1 MKKDENFKRVVKDM
15 LGMSK
20 LHSDMIRISE
30 YDATDLRLVFCVTCL
45 RREIQLVT
53 AMVLN
58 VSLWW
63 CLRKYWR
70 LVIVTFADDNVLQ
83 CELQELLKLPIASG
97 NVVLCSG
104 GDCGKQLVANKMGT
118 DRPDWM
124 PRKPTDVPA
133 GGIVCSPV
141 QMPFMKYWHA
151 SVAKNSAH
159 QAGIYCFP
167 GRGSLLINLDCD
179 QVVPIAYVEAALQ
192 TFHQNLEMTGF
203 CLCVEPNGALTGRLG
218 YRQEDFIFIGGYD
231 EDGPPSSGQDVD
243 IRKRLFQH
251 GANHGCKPK
260 DVQWLKTT
268 ELCGCALPNDFKDLT
283 RNHDRGKSKIV
294 NCDPHLLDKFGCDL
308 TKVWEKMRVSTW
320 ASYWKPL
327 HDKQVIV
334 RNVDVRSKKAGLG
347 AWWLVIA
354 RTILCD
360 VDTDNFD
367 EAHERPAA
375 GSADVDRVNQAPIAA
390 GVSSGPAQLLVGRD
404 VGISVKIIIV
414 GASEMQYKTRTRI
427 SSLGRSNDYDIVV
440 IPSLSHASSC
450 FWIHVRCVVRLQVVP
465 ASCLHVA
472 VQASTWRRRAGEC
485 LQRRQPGARGFGGGI
500 PHVAPNRQ
508 GFNKNFVF

>member
-1 MKKDENFKRVVKDM
+1 MKKDANFKSVVKNM
-15 LGMSK
+15 LGMAK
-20 LHSDMIRISE
+20 LSSDMIRISE

-63 CLRKYWR
+63 SLRKYWR

-83 CELQELLKLPIASG
+83 CELQELLKLPIETG

-104 GDCGKQLVANKMGT
+104 GDCGKQLAAKKMAT

-124 PRKPTDVPA
+124 PRLSTDVPA

-141 QMPFMKYWHA
+141 QMPFMNYWHA
-151 SVAKNSAH
+151 CTAKNSSH

-192 TFHQNLEMTGF
+192 TFHQNRKLTGF
-203 CLCVEPNGALTGRLG
+203 CLCCEAAGALTGRLG

-231 EDGPPSSGQDVD
+231 EDGPPSAGQDVD
-243 IRKRLFQH
+243 IRTRLFQH
-251 GANHGCKPK
+251 GANRGCKPK
-260 DVQWLKTT
+260 EVKWLKTT
-268 ELCGCALPNDFKDLT
+268 EVCGCALPNDFRDIT
-283 RNHDRGKSKIV
+283 PNHDRGKSKIV
-294 NCDPHLLDKFGCDL
+294 NCDPHFLDKFGCDL
-308 TKVWEKMRVSTW
+308 TKVWETMRVSSW
-320 ASYWKPL
+320 KAYWKPL
-327 HDKQVIV
+327 LDKQVIV
-334 RNVDVRSKKAGLG
+334 RNVDVKSKKAGLG
-347 AWWLVIA
+347 AWWVVIA
-354 RTILCD
+354 RNVGSHL
-360 VDTDNFD
+360 DTQYFD
-367 EAHERPAA
+367 EAHGRPAA
-375 GSADVDRVNQAPIAA
+375 GSADVDMVNQAPIAA
-390 GVSSGPAQLLVGRD
+390 RVSSGPAQLLVGRD
-404 VGISVKIIIV
+404 VGIPVKIFIV

-427 SSLGRSNDYDIVV
+427 SSLGRSNGYDVV
-440 IPSLSHASSC
+440 VSPSLSHASSC
-450 FWIHVRCVVRLQVVP
+450 FLIHVMCVIRLQVVP

-472 VQASTWRRRAGEC
+472 VQANTWSRRAGQC

-500 PHVAPNRQ
+500 PHVASNREE
-508 GFNKNFVF
+508 FNDNFVF

>member
-1 MKKDENFKRVVKDM
+1 
-15 LGMSK
+15 
-20 LHSDMIRISE
+20 
-30 YDATDLRLVFCVTCL
+30 
-45 RREIQLVT
+45 
-53 AMVLN
+53 
-58 VSLWW
+58 
-63 CLRKYWR
+63 
-70 LVIVTFADDNVLQ
+70 
-83 CELQELLKLPIASG
+83 
-97 NVVLCSG
+97 
-104 GDCGKQLVANKMGT
+104 
-118 DRPDWM
+118 
-124 PRKPTDVPA
+124 
-133 GGIVCSPV
+133 
-141 QMPFMKYWHA
+141 
-151 SVAKNSAH
+151 
-159 QAGIYCFP
+159 
-167 GRGSLLINLDCD
+167 
-179 QVVPIAYVEAALQ
+179 
-192 TFHQNLEMTGF
+192 
-203 CLCVEPNGALTGRLG
+203 LCVEPHGALTGRLG

-327 HDKQVIV
+327 HDNQVIV